1 MSKNIDAYLEQLKAE
16 LSGCDP
22 ATVQDAL
29 SDAEEHLRTAL
40 DSALEEAVATEAEA
54 LPGIIESYGSP
65 QEIAAAY
72 KEIETRTRPALA
84 QSSYTGEYPLSLRIF
99 GVFTDP
105 QAWGALLYMFITII
119 TGLLYFSWVTI
130 GLSLA
135 LSLIILI
142 IGVPFTIIFLLS
154 IKGIALVEGRIVEA
168 LLGVR
173 MPRRITFWERNTGWW
188 EQFKTLLTETRMW
201 LTMGYMVLLLPLGI
215 AYFTLFFTLLAL
227 ALVFM
232 LTPVMGL
239 THTPIIQWDG
249 GSYYASWWLIA
260 LLFLAGVAMLT
271 GTMHLARLIG
281 RVHGALAKTMLVSD

>member
-22 ATVQDAL
+22 ATIQDAL

-40 DSALEEAVATEAEA
+40 DSALEEAVATEAEV

-84 QSSYTGEYPLSLRIF
+84 QPSYSGDMPLSLRIF

-105 QAWGALLYMFITII
+105 QAWGALLYMFITLI
-119 TGLLYFSWVTI
+119 TGILYFSWVAI
-130 GLSLA
+130 GLSL
-135 LSLIILI
+135 SLGLMVLI
-142 IGVPFTIIFLLS
+142 IGLPFTIIFLLS

-173 MPRRITFWERNTGWW
+173 MPRRITFWKRNAGLG
-188 EQFKTLLTETRMW
+188 QQIQALLIQKRLW
-201 LTMGYMVLLLPLGI
+201 LTMIYMVLMLPLGI
-215 AYFTLFFTLLAL
+215 AYFSLFVVLLAL
-227 ALVFM
+227 ALTFM
-232 LTPVMGL
+232 FTPVMGL
-239 THTPIIQWDG
+239 FNMPIIQWSDG
-249 GSYYASWWLIA
+249 ASYASWWMLA
-260 LLFLAGVAMLT
+260 RLSRAGVAMLT

-281 RVHGALAKTMLVSD
+281 RVHGALAKMMLVND